1 MCDIRQSIY
10 METSERRIMTD
21 KKQQNKETESNE
33 KNPLDQQVDP
43 EVKLA
48 VCM

>member
-1 MCDIRQSIY
+1 